1 MEKSHK
7 GRTPCRIIC
16 TQPRRLSAISIA
28 ERVSAERGERIG
40 QTVGYQV
47 RLESKMSSKTLL
59 NYCTTGVL
67 LRLLMVGHKCLAN
80 LTHIIVDEIH
90 ERDSFSDYL
99 LISLRD
105 ILKSYKKL
113 KIILMS
119 ASLNVDLFTNYFGKC
134 PLIHVNG
141 SAHDVK
147 TFFLED
153 ILKQTGYVN
162 KGMRKMVQGDN
173 QILTKEKESSSSA
186 AKDVMDLMKEDD
198 KIVTSEEKQDQ
209 SDLEIEVEEEEE
221 DKKSIHEDEKK
232 SVDEEDNKQLVE
244 EAEKESVN
252 EENDSNEKAVNEEER

>member
-1 MEKSHK
+1 M
-7 GRTPCRIIC
+7 
-16 TQPRRLSAISIA
+16 
-28 ERVSAERGERIG
+28 
-40 QTVGYQV
+40 
-47 RLESKMSSKTLL
+47 
-59 NYCTTGVL
+59 
-67 LRLLMVGHKCLAN
+67 
-80 LTHIIVDEIH
+80 DEIH

-99 LISLRD
+99 LISLKD

-141 SAHDVK
+141 TAHDVK

-173 QILTKEKESSSSA
+173 QILPKQKEPASSA
-186 AKDVMDLMKEDD
+186 AKDVMELMKDDD

-209 SDLEIEVEEEEE
+209 SDLEIQMEEEKN
-221 DKKSIHEDEKK
+221 KKSTHEDEKK
-232 SVDEEDNKQLVE
+232 SVDGDDNNKSVEED
-244 EAEKESVN
+244 EKKLVN
-252 EENDSNEKAVNEEER
+252 EESDSQEGISTLNKEER